1 MTSKIDIGRVIS
13 NAFDIYKE
21 QAGVLLGSAFAIY
34 LVVGIIAGLLVVA
47 LGIIG
52 ALIAVVIGVIADTLY
67 RGMVVELVND
77 VRDGKRDSEVGDL
90 FKAVTGVVG
99 TLILAGILAGLGIA
113 LGFIL
118 LIVPGLILLTIWSV
132 IAPAIVLERI
142 GVMESFGRSRQLVK
156 DNGWQ
161 VFGVIVI
168 VFIITQVVVRI
179 LSAIG
184 GAGGDVGTIIGSII
198 GSTITAPIAAL
209 TAAVLYFSLREVK
222 GEIGP
227 GGQVAPGGAV
237 AGGAPPAV
245 DTAVQDQQAVS
256 PPPAAPQAPSTPP
269 PADGPQSPGGP
280 QSPA

>member
-1 MTSKIDIGRVIS
+1 MTSKIDIGRVIT
-13 NAFDIYKE
+13 NAFDIYKD
-21 QAGVLLGSAFAIY
+21 QAGVLLGAAFAIY
-34 LVVGIIAGLLVVA
+34 LVVGIAAGLLVVG
-47 LGIIG
+47 LGIVG
-52 ALIAVVIGVIADTLY
+52 ALIAIVIGVIADTLY

-77 VRDGKRDSEVGDL
+77 VRDGTRDSEVGDL

-118 LIVPGLILLTIWSV
+118 LIVPGLILLTIWAV
-132 IAPAIVLERI
+132 IAPVIVLERV
-142 GVMESFGRSRQLVK
+142 GVGAAFGRSRQLVK

-184 GAGGDVGTIIGSII
+184 GAGGDVGTIIGSVL

-209 TAAVLYFSLREVK
+209 TASVLYFSLRELK
-222 GEIGP
+222 GE
-227 GGQVAPGGAV
+227 VAPG
-237 AGGAPPAV
+237 AGGQAPGVPVPGAPPAAPPLAPPSS
-245 DTAVQDQQAVS
+245 DQPIAPPTTERPAV
-256 PPPAAPQAPSTPP
+256 PPR
-269 PADGPQSPGGP
+269 DPGGP